1 MSFTISVIWP
11 LLCSVCFDQ
20 ISINISKDT
29 KNYKRNRLKIYNLC
43 CLFSLYFLE
52 ASKCIYKQSNI
63 NHKLLKGHLI
73 IRIYVQKKNY
83 FWTFWIFINKKKV
96 KVSQWKNLIFKL
108 HKMALLVRQKILKQ
122 LLVILQRRSFTVHAI
137 RDIHRDMHFRHRFL
151 KLAIWRSYKI
161 EQS

>member
-11 LLCSVCFDQ
+11 LLCPVCFDQ

-29 KNYKRNRLKIYNLC
+29 KIYKRNSLKIYNLC

-73 IRIYVQKKNY
+73 VQKKNY
-83 FWTFWIFINKKKV
+83 FWTFWIFINKKRWRCRNEKR
-96 KVSQWKNLIFKL
+96 KKNLIFKL
-108 HKMALLVRQKILKQ
+108 HKMALLGRQKTFKQ

-151 KLAIWRSYKI
+151 KLAIWGSYKI
-161 EQS
+161 KQS